1 MTLFAHGL
9 LTTPCHFFRKG
20 LFSVFADVSDTGSTI
35 ASEDKSENLA
45 YKVIVYAAFLYVGLA
60 FCTGMKAL
68 FLTAFADITPR
79 CFLVFMTARAF
90 PYAVFPTSP
99 TVKSAGRNHLCVSC
113 YFLHNVNVKCLRTK
127 VIGQKPFAISP

>member
-9 LTTPCHFFRKG
+9 LTSPCHFFRKG
-20 LFSVFADVSDTGSTI
+20 LFSVFADVSDTGGTI
-35 ASEDKSENLA
+35 ASEDKSEDLA

-68 FLTAFADITPR
+68 FLTAFANFAPR

-90 PYAVFPTSP
+90 PHAVFPASP
-99 TVKSAGRNHLCVSC
+99 TVKSAGRNHLCIS
-113 YFLHNVNVKCLRTK
+113 YDFFHNV
-127 VIGQKPFAISP
+127 